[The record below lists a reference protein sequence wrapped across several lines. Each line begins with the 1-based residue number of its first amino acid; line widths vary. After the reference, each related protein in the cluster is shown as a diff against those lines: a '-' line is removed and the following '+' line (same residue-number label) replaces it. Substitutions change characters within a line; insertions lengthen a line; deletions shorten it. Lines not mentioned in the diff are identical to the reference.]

1 MYLRPFV
8 KLVSMD
14 YLWEQLRH
22 KMLLDLWQKSSK
34 FVDETDLLENNL
46 QKYNQV
52 MSKEIHE

>member
-1 MYLRPFV
+1 
-8 KLVSMD
+8 
-14 YLWEQLRH
+14 
-22 KMLLDLWQKSSK
+22 MLLDLWQKSSK

>member
-1 MYLRPFV
+1 
-8 KLVSMD
+8 MD

-46 QKYNQV
+46 YKCKQMCVNNKFMRVGYV
-52 MSKEIHE
+52 FLFL

>member
-1 MYLRPFV
+1 
-8 KLVSMD
+8 MD